1 MINDISQRFESF
13 EDEIFKAMAVVDHHH
28 WDFEDSNYGKNDIK
42 VMADYF
48 KSFLAYHK
56 YNHQAAIL
64 EFWQLKKLV
73 KAKYRHF
80 MHLSSI

>member
-1 MINDISQRFESF
+1 
-13 EDEIFKAMAVVDHHH
+13 MAVVDHHR

-48 KSFLAYHK
+48 KSSLAYHK

-64 EFWQLKKLV
+64 EF
-73 KAKYRHF
+73 
-80 MHLSSI
+80 

>member
-1 MINDISQRFESF
+1 
-13 EDEIFKAMAVVDHHH
+13 MAVVDHHR

-64 EFWQLKKLV
+64 EF
-73 KAKYRHF
+73 
-80 MHLSSI
+80 